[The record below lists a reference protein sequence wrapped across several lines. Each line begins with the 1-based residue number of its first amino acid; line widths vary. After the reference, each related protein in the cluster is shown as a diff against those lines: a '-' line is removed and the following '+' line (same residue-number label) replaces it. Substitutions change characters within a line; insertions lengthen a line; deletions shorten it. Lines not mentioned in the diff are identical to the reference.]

1 MCYQRSVVSVLTYK
15 TKNPNASPIG
25 EMFGLLVFG
34 GQGWIRIIE
43 VVDGRFTV
51 GFRKISKLR
60 KVGI

>member
-1 MCYQRSVVSVLTYK
+1 MCYQRPVVSVLTYK

-25 EMFGLLVFG
+25 KMFGLFVFG
-34 GQGWIRIIE
+34 GQGWIRTIE